1 MKLSQT
7 PRKDSAMSQQ
17 PTIYRSAQFQTKLMA
32 IYDSKLDEWPVPYE
46 SVYVDTSFGKVHVI
60 ISGPQDAPAALL
72 LHASAMSAWSWVF
85 NINSLSRFYR
95 TYAIDHIGE
104 AGKSELNDLKIYPQE
119 PQELSDLYLEIS
131 KNLGVESSVVIG
143 ASNGGFLS
151 INYTI
156 YNPERVKKLVLLGP
170 MGVSPPR
177 LSMGIRMGI
186 VSLLPLNTLLV
197 RTSHWAIG
205 VDLGVQEKCGE
216 WFITMMQGVIPKVAF
231 PKFITPKQKQSIKVP
246 VLLFL
251 GTKDNV
257 VGGHE
262 KAIENAQYL
271 PDVQIEVLESGHL
284 IGVEHAETINNKIA
298 EFLVS

>member
-1 MKLSQT
+1 MKQSQT
-7 PRKDSAMSQQ
+7 PKKDRAMSQQ

-46 SVYVDTSFGKVHVI
+46 SVYVDTAFGKVHVI
-60 ISGPQDAPAALL
+60 ISGPQDAPPALL
-72 LHASAMSAWSWVF
+72 LHASAMSAWSWVY
-85 NINSLSRFYR
+85 NIESLSRLFR
-95 TYAIDHIGE
+95 TYAVDHIGE
-104 AGKSELNDLKIYPQE
+104 AGKSELNDLNIYPQE

-131 KNLGVESSVVIG
+131 KNLGVERSVVIG

-151 INYTI
+151 MNYTI
-156 YNPERVKKLVLLGP
+156 YNPERVEKLVLLGP

-186 VSLLPLNTLLV
+186 VSLLPLNSLLV

-205 VDLGVQEKCGE
+205 SDPGVQEKCGE

-231 PKFITPKQKQSIKVP
+231 PKFITPEQKQGIKVP

-257 VGGHE
+257 VGNNE
-262 KAIENAQYL
+262 KAVENAQYF

-284 IGVEHAETINNKIA
+284 IGVEHAKTVNRSIA

>member
-1 MKLSQT
+1 
-7 PRKDSAMSQQ
+7 
-17 PTIYRSAQFQTKLMA
+17 MA

-46 SVYVDTSFGKVHVI
+46 SAYVDTAFGKVHVI
-60 ISGPQDAPAALL
+60 ISGPQDAAPALL
-72 LHASAMSAWSWVF
+72 LHASAMSAWSWVY
-85 NINSLSRFYR
+85 NIESLSRSYR

-119 PQELSDLYLEIS
+119 PQELSDLYLEVS

-151 INYTI
+151 MNYTI
-156 YNPERVKKLVLLGP
+156 YNPERVEKLVLLGP

-177 LSMGIRMGI
+177 LSMGMRMGI
-186 VSLLPLNTLLV
+186 VSLLPLNSLLV

-205 VDLGVQEKCGE
+205 ADPGVQEKCGK

-231 PKFITPKQKQSIKVP
+231 PRFITPEQKQSIKVP

-257 VGGHE
+257 VGDHQ
-262 KAIENAQYL
+262 KAAENAQSF
-271 PDVQIEVLESGHL
+271 PNIQTEVLESGHL
-284 IGVEHAETINNKIA
+284 IGVEHAKTVDRSIA